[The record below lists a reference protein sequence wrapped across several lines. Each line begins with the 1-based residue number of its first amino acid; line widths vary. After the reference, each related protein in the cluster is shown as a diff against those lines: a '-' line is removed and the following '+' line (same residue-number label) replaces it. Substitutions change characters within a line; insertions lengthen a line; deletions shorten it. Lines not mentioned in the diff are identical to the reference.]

1 MNTYKISS
9 FIRSPTDAQVTGEID
24 CSRDIRIGRSKTQ
37 MVSAE
42 NLANDAGWRHLAYTA
57 DGKVAQLFPFF
68 KFNMKIF

>member
-1 MNTYKISS
+1 MTLPFN
-9 FIRSPTDAQVTGEID
+9 RNPTDAQVTGEID

-57 DGKVAQLFPFF
+57 DGNVAQLDSGVGLYEFS
-68 KFNMKIF
+68 